1 MFDLRNYNAA
11 YCPTRSN
18 EPLVIAINLDEIDA
32 PKGYPVKLSGQVG
45 AWTLEGKYCVSSPN
59 PSVFPYTQE
68 WYDKLKVVYPDL
80 KPFVADYRAI
90 IKAILANCDAV
101 VCKVSYI
108 GFDNAIASNHI
119 FTIYRDTILSDSTYC
134 VPVNPYTLEP
144 CNSDTDY
151 YVLPDLYIPF

>member
-1 MFDLRNYNAA
+1 MFDLTKYTKVYAPA
-11 YCPTRSN
+11 LSN
-18 EPLVIAINLDEIDA
+18 SPKEIEILDKE
-32 PKGYPVKLSGQVG
+32 KFYPIKLSENHMSL
-45 AWTLEGKYCVSSPN
+45 TKDGKHSTHAPN
-59 PSVFPYTQE
+59 PVVFPYSQE

-80 KPFVADYRAI
+80 KPYVVDYRAV

-108 GFDNAIASNHI
+108 GFDNAITGGDIA
-119 FTIYRDTILSDSTYC
+119 TIRRNTILSDNLYY
-134 VPVNPYTLEP
+134 VPVNPYSLKP

>member
-1 MFDLRNYNAA
+1 MFNLRHYNAA

-32 PKGYPVKLSGQVG
+32 PKGYPVKLSGQAG

-59 PSVFPYTQE
+59 PTVFQYTQE

-80 KPFVADYRAI
+80 KPYVADYRAV
-90 IKAILANCDAV
+90 IKSILKNYDAV

-108 GFDNAIASNHI
+108 SFDKAITGDDIA
-119 FTIYRDTILSDSTYC
+119 TIRRNTILSDNLYY
-134 VPVNPYTLEP
+134 VPVNPYTLKP